1 MQTFTVTD
9 DEQTAQAAATSYVWR
24 RFRARAGW
32 FIGGA
37 VMWSAAIVYFSRNEG
52 SDWFVGV
59 FAVFLLFTVA
69 YLPIFYFAFRRA
81 AAMAVRRSPSRDVTV
96 ANDKI
101 EVSSSE
107 SSISL
112 PWSHFKAVWEYP
124 NFLVLPFLQVGF
136 WWLPKRDLPAEA
148 LALIR
153 RSLPR
158 E

>member
-1 MQTFTVTD
+1 MPTFTVTD
-9 DEQTAQAAATSYVWR
+9 DEETAQAAATAYVWR

-37 VMWSAAIVYFSRNEG
+37 VMWSAAIVYFSRSGG
-52 SDWFVGV
+52 SDWVVGI
-59 FAVFLLFTVA
+59 FAVFLFFTVA

-81 AAMAVRRSPSRDVTV
+81 AAVSVRSTPSRHVTV
-96 ANDKI
+96 GNDKI

-112 PWSHFKAVWEYP
+112 PWAHFKAVWEYP

-136 WWLPKRDLPAEA
+136 WWLPKRDVPAET
-148 LALIR
+148 LELIR
-153 RSLPR
+153 RSLPS